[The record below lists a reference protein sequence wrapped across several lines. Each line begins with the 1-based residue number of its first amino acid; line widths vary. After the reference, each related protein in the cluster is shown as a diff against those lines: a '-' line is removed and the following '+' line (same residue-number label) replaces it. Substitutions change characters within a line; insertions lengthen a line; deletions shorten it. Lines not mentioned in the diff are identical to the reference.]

1 MIFISHFSKRFESEG
16 EKEIAQVKWFG
27 FGGQNVYACLGVKY
41 MLSYSTKC
49 FSLSSGGEFYLGN
62 GVVCKLVCGRNGSG
76 VK

>member
-41 MLSYSTKC
+41 IY
-49 FSLSSGGEFYLGN
+49 
-62 GVVCKLVCGRNGSG
+62 VKLFN
-76 VK
+76 